1 MARSAVGQLLSSH
14 ANHPIEPIAQHRE
27 PIMSERKKIAA
38 IITVYRPRSHA
49 DVLVGKYLHGEFPID
64 EGMIPARSDIASI
77 YLDQVPDIDTGIET
91 AKRFDVPVY
100 ESITKAMCLGGK
112 ELAVDGVLAIGEHG
126 DYPFNEKQQQLY
138 PRRHFM
144 EQICGVMA
152 TSGRGVP
159 VFNDKH
165 LSWRWEDAKWMV
177 DRAAELDAP
186 YMAGSSLPLWW
197 RQPWLEHELDTPL
210 KEAVAVGFSGLDIYG
225 FHTLE
230 VLQCMVERRSG
241 GETGVAAVTC
251 IEGEDVWKLAREGA
265 WWRELAEAACEPI
278 KTKPDGA
285 MEDLCENPTLF
296 LLEYKDGFRGA
307 VVMLNDYIKEL
318 AYAAR
323 YPDNSIE
330 SSWFVASG
338 QEEGV
343 IGAYAHFSYLGLN
356 AEEMFVTGKPTYPV
370 ERTLL
375 TSGVLEAALT
385 SRHEGHV
392 RLETPWLDVTYRS
405 YASLRWRPTAPWPT
419 GASMSKHPGLGS
431 EE

>member
-1 MARSAVGQLLSSH
+1 
-14 ANHPIEPIAQHRE
+14 
-27 PIMSERKKIAA
+27 MSERKKIAA
-38 IITVYRPRSHA
+38 IITVYRKRSHA
-49 DVLVGKYLHGEFPID
+49 DVLVGKYLQGEFPTD
-64 EGMIPARSDIASI
+64 DGMIPARSEIASI

-91 AKRFDVPVY
+91 AKMFDVPVY
-100 ESITKAMCLGGK
+100 ESINKAMCLGGN
-112 ELAVDGVLAIGEHG
+112 ELAVDGVLSIGEHG
-126 DYPFNEKQQQLY
+126 DYPFNEKDQQLY

-152 TSGRGVP
+152 SSGRAVP

-177 DRAAELDAP
+177 DRAADLGAP

-197 RQPWLEHELDTPL
+197 RQPWVEHELDTPL
-210 KEAVAVGFSGLDIYG
+210 KEAVAVGFSGLDIYA

-230 VLQCMVERRSG
+230 VLQCMVERRPG

-251 IEGEDVWKLAREGA
+251 LEGEDVWKLAGDDA
-265 WWRELAEAACEPI
+265 WWRGLAEAACEPI
-278 KTKPDGA
+278 ETKPEGA
-285 MEDLCENPTLF
+285 MEELCTEPTLF

-307 VVMLNDYIKEL
+307 ILMLNGYIKEL

-323 YPDNSIE
+323 YPDDSVE
-330 SSWFVASG
+330 GTWFRASG

-375 TSGVLEAALT
+375 TSGVLEAGLT
-385 SRHEGHV
+385 SRYEGYK
-392 RLETPWLDVTYRS
+392 RLETPWLDVSYRS
-405 YASLRWRPTAPWPT
+405 YEELKWRPTGPWPV

-431 EE
+431 EDDA